1 MISDQRS
8 VLLLHLPD
16 GFDQLQGMVAPVA
29 GTLANL
35 SGSWGASYIHPGMN
49 WNC

>member
-16 GFDQLQGMVAPVA
+16 GFGQLQRMVAAA
-29 GTLANL
+29 GH
-35 SGSWGASYIHPGMN
+35 WPI
-49 WNC
+49 